1 MKPFLKWAGGK
12 RQLLK
17 NWILPVIHKHL
28 SEDKTFYEPFV
39 GAGSVFLEL
48 EHSKVVINDSNEDL
62 MLCYTVIKNYSD
74 ELLNVLERLKVNHS
88 KEHFYQVR
96 ALDRDP
102 IAFAKLS
109 NVERAARMIYLN
121 KTCFNGLYRVNKKGQ
136 FNTPIGKYKNPL
148 IYDERNIR
156 DISDYFLKNDI
167 LIKNQDFENVVKDAE
182 KGDFIYFDPP
192 YDYEIKGF
200 TDYQKEGFNAFD
212 LTRLKLTCDNLIK
225 KGCKVLIS
233 NHDTKR
239 VRELFSSKQYEL
251 ITVNYKVEEIEVNRY
266 IGSKIEYRKKA
277 QEVLIYGSQKE

>member
-17 NWILPVIHKHL
+17 NWILPIINKHL
-28 SEDKTFYEPFV
+28 NENNTYYEPFV

-48 EHSKVVINDSNEDL
+48 EHPNVVINDSNEDL
-62 MLCYTVIKNYSD
+62 MLCYSVIKESSF
-74 ELLNVLERLKVNHS
+74 ELLKILRKFKDNHS
-88 KEHFYQVR
+88 NEFYYQIR

-102 IAFAKLS
+102 IAFAKLTDI
-109 NVERAARMIYLN
+109 ERAARMIYLN

-136 FNTPIGKYKNPL
+136 FNTPIGRYKSPM
-148 IYDERNIR
+148 IYDEDNIR
-156 DISDYFLKNDI
+156 DLSNYLNNNNVTIR
-167 LIKNQDFENVVKDAE
+167 NQDFENVVRDA
-182 KGDFIYFDPP
+182 KFGDFIYFDPP
-192 YDYEIKGF
+192 YDYEKRGF
-200 TDYQKEGFNAFD
+200 TDYQKEGFNTFD
-212 LTRLKLTCDNLIK
+212 LERLKKTCDALIK

-251 ITVNYKVEEIEVNRY
+251 MTINYRVEEIEVNRY